1 MSKQLGTKQ
10 SLSNDILMRSIK
22 IVDIGYITILYII
35 TSLICAIITDKVLG
49 EFDEKV
55 EAKKPVWKL
64 TLEFILMVWLYGVL
78 IYIVRNL
85 ISLIP
90 FPLDNYHGFSHMK
103 VKELS
108 SAMVFSFT
116 FLLFSKHFKSKLD
129 FYYKFIKLRF

>member
-22 IVDIGYITILYII
+22 VVDIGYVTVLYII
-35 TSLICAIITDKVLG
+35 ISLICAIITDKVMG

-55 EAKKPVWKL
+55 EAKKPIWRL
-64 TLEFILMVWLYGVL
+64 TLEFILAVWLYGVL
-78 IYIVRNL
+78 GYIVRNL
-85 ISLIP
+85 IPLVP
-90 FPLDNYHGFSHMK
+90 FPLDNYHGFSHQK

-116 FLLFSKHFKSKLD
+116 FVLFSKYLKAKLD
-129 FYYKFIKLRF
+129 FYYKFIKIRF